1 MPEQTA
7 EATLKYILDSGLSAT
22 ELMDGP
28 VENFLG
34 RPAPA
39 ARGGGPGG
47 GRAGAVAPA
56 TPPAGPTPYE
66 QLMAGTMPTCPPAEG
81 RGGGARGGG
90 AGGRGRGEPSPEAVA
105 AAEELRKW
113 RTSVSMD
120 KVKQLRTMYNDAGV
134 TIYAYKSDGMQK
146 NLQTT
151 DAELDYLFTVAAAL
165 GATHTTME
173 LPNPGPDSTALLKR
187 MAQFAEKHKVAIAY
201 HTHAQGSMTAF
212 DEVLAMS
219 KWNMINVDLG
229 HYVAAGN
236 KGGSPLQFLETH
248 HARIS
253 SFHLK
258 DRTLP
263 EHCSLTVP
271 FGKGDGQ
278 IKDILLL
285 MKKHQWTFPAT
296 IELESP
302 IPADSD
308 AVKEVRKAVE
318 FVRATLA

>member
-1 MPEQTA
+1 
-7 EATLKYILDSGLSAT
+7 
-22 ELMDGP
+22 
-28 VENFLG
+28 
-34 RPAPA
+34 
-39 ARGGGPGG
+39 
-47 GRAGAVAPA
+47 
-56 TPPAGPTPYE
+56 
-66 QLMAGTMPTCPPAEG
+66 
-81 RGGGARGGG
+81 
-90 AGGRGRGEPSPEAVA
+90 
-105 AAEELRKW
+105 
-113 RTSVSMD
+113 
-120 KVKQLRTMYNDAGV
+120 
-134 TIYAYKSDGMQK
+134 MQK

-187 MAQFAEKHKVAIAY
+187 MAQFAEKHKVAVAY